1 LTSGLGASKTE
12 LIESGR
18 HYPGDALSYRHIDR
32 DTCIELAMTAE
43 TAEPTRSLPEVGSDP
58 LRCLWLTRVDPVTLD
73 AGDLTYSFHLLSS
86 LSRSGVRLAVLALRR
101 AGDRTKK
108 ATIDNGVEWSILPW
122 ESNREIGG
130 RFAIR
135 SIFSRLPNVASQY
148 NTASFR
154 RALRV
159 QMVRDWDT
167 IVVDHLGMGW
177 VWPWVEAYRRRK
189 PTVVSVFIAHQRE
202 GEARRRMARNFRGNI
217 LRKIGLCADTAKV
230 DRLEKK
236 LVSQSNLVSAITA
249 EDLRGFGSL
258 DKIVLLPPGYASPH
272 VVYREINDSTP
283 RRAVILGSAVW
294 LAKQMNLIEFL
305 ATADELFHQR
315 RIELWVVGNV
325 PDHLRVKNHFHAAR
339 LLGFV
344 ADLGPILSSVRIGIV
359 AERTGGGFK
368 LKTLDYIFNRVPIA
382 AIKGS
387 IAGLP
392 LTPEVDYLSFESM
405 QELAQGIAAVIDDTG
420 RLNSLQQAAYKKCE
434 SGFDWSD
441 RGRTL
446 RDAIRQTMSRKRP
459 AACCPTRD
467 GTQVELDA
475 SPAVDQP

>member
-1 LTSGLGASKTE
+1 
-12 LIESGR
+12 
-18 HYPGDALSYRHIDR
+18 
-32 DTCIELAMTAE
+32 MTPE
-43 TAEPTRSLPEVGSDP
+43 TAEPMRSLTEVGANL

-86 LSRSGVRLAVLALRR
+86 FSRSGVRLAVLALHRPGDHTRR
-101 AGDRTKK
+101 GA
-108 ATIDNGVEWSILPW
+108 IENGVEWSIVPG
-122 ESNREIGG
+122 ESDREISG
-130 RFAIR
+130 RLAMR

-154 RALRV
+154 RALQV
-159 QMVRDWDT
+159 QMARDWDA

-177 VWPWVEAYRRRK
+177 VWPWVEAYCRRR

-217 LRKIGLCADTAKV
+217 LRKIALCVDTAKV
-230 DRLEKK
+230 GRLERK
-236 LVSQSNLVSAITA
+236 LVSQSNLVSAITV
-249 EDLRGFGSL
+249 EDLRGFGGL
-258 DKIVLLPPGYASPH
+258 DKILVLPPGYTGPH
-272 VVYREINDSTP
+272 VAYREINGGTP
-283 RRAVILGSAVW
+283 RRAVILGSALW

-305 ATADELFHQR
+305 TTADELFYQR

-325 PDHLRVKNHFHAAR
+325 PDHLRVKNHFHATR
-339 LLGFV
+339 FLGFV
-344 ADLGPILSSVRIGIV
+344 ADLEPILTSVRIGIV

-382 AIKGS
+382 ALKGS

-392 LTPEVDYLSFESM
+392 VTPEVDYLSFESM
-405 QELAQGIAAVIDDTG
+405 QDLAQGVAAVIDDIAQ
-420 RLNSLQQAAYKKCE
+420 LNSLQHAAYKKCE

-446 RDAIRQTMSRKRP
+446 CNAIRQAMSRKRH
-459 AACCPTRD
+459 ASYRATRD
-467 GTQVELDA
+467 GAQG
-475 SPAVDQP
+475 PA